1 MYTLVKH
8 FTLLYQDIRANFEK
22 HTCYCNSV
30 GLGGP
35 CPFLNQ
41 MYTFVKHSPCFIR
54 TILLL
59 HILHT
64 AQCCCYHCL
73 LPTIS
78 VESKDDSV
86 CIVVHQLHIECTMN
100 RHTK

>member
-35 CPFLNQ
+35 CLFLNQ
-41 MYTFVKHSPCFIR
+41 MYTLVKHFTLLYQDNTAIAYPAYYPM
-54 TILLL
+54 LLL
-59 HILHT
+59 PLL
-64 AQCCCYHCL
+64 ADAACYIC
-73 LPTIS
+73 
-78 VESKDDSV
+78 
-86 CIVVHQLHIECTMN
+86 
-100 RHTK
+100 